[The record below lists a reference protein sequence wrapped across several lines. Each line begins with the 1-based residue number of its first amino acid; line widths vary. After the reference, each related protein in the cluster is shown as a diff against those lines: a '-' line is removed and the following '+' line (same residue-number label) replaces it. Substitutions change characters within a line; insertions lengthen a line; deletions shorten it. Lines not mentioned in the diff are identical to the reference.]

1 LEVVKFFNSGG
12 SEVLSIAK
20 PISSKQ
26 GDQILRKANA
36 LIRFHLKI
44 DPDELTEE
52 KFSEVWQG
60 LRFALEFE
68 SKRHSLKEGE
78 TLKI

>member
-1 LEVVKFFNSGG
+1 MESAKFSESGG
-12 SEVLSIAK
+12 ADLLDVTK
-20 PISSKQ
+20 PISSKK
-26 GDQILRKANA
+26 GNDILRKANA

-44 DPDELTEE
+44 DPDVLTEE

-60 LRFALEFE
+60 LRYALDFE

-78 TLKI
+78 SLKL